1 MKVIF
6 FISRLFWQD
15 EVFALLQFAH
25 DCDFCQKLAA
35 PQAFQCQQKTDRT
48 AWQLVRSGMLE
59 NRLIS
64 SFRCFLDLLFQ
75 RFSWSPPF
83 RYIVGVTLADI
94 PFPFLFSKSESALRR
109 IQLCQLLEN
118 SISPPAAPSQDINTP
133 DINSCVSLALG
144 KVDWP
149 IIKTPILF
157 PPPPLHFSKISNFF
171 FGPRPSL
178 QKQITNANTNTKIIF
193 WRQTKDR

>member
-118 SISPPAAPSQDINTP
+118 SICPFAAPSQDINTP

-144 KVDWP
+144 KVLKSW
-149 IIKTPILF
+149 TPNNLF
-157 PPPPLHFSKISNFF
+157 SVICLDLRTSSRKPWWRFVSKVFANEKF
-171 FGPRPSL
+171 
-178 QKQITNANTNTKIIF
+178 QIYKRHIHGQA
-193 WRQTKDR
+193 

>member
-1 MKVIF
+1 MKVVF

-64 SFRCFLDLLFQ
+64 SFRRFLDLLFQ

-94 PFPFLFSKSESALRR
+94 HFPFLFSKSESALRR

-118 SISPPAAPSQDINTP
+118 SISPP
-133 DINSCVSLALG
+133 LL
-144 KVDWP
+144 
-149 IIKTPILF
+149 
-157 PPPPLHFSKISNFF
+157 KISILNRV
-171 FGPRPSL
+171 RPWLLIQYFSNL
-178 QKQITNANTNTKIIF
+178 TNIHKYWDGNAV
-193 WRQTKDR
+193 

>member
-64 SFRCFLDLLFQ
+64 LSDVFLISSFQ
-75 RFSWSPPF
+75 IYSWCQPC
-83 RYIVGVTLADI
+83 RYPLS
-94 PFPFLFSKSESALRR
+94 FPFQQVWVRCAQNSTLPTFGELNISSCCAFSRYQYVRHKFM
-109 IQLCQLLEN
+109 CLLEQGPKQ
-118 SISPPAAPSQDINTP
+118 SIFCNISGFENFKPQGF
-133 DINSCVSLALG
+133 VS
-144 KVDWP
+144 KVFASE
-149 IIKTPILF
+149 KF
-157 PPPPLHFSKISNFF
+157 
-171 FGPRPSL
+171 
-178 QKQITNANTNTKIIF
+178 QIYERHTCGQA
-193 WRQTKDR
+193 